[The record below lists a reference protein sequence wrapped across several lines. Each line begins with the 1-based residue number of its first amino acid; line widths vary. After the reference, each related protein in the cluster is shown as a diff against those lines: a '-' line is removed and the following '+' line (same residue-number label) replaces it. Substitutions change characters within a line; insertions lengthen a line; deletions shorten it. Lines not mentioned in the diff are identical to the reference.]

1 MTTARCHVNYV
12 HNVMVIMYMTHS
24 GTAAVC
30 PRELV
35 NIGNKERE
43 LQAYSTR
50 NYLDNHPIT
59 CIILL
64 TLMNRP
70 KASKASRAVDP
81 KAEALRQQGA
91 LHPKPDTVQ
100 DEAFHQ
106 GEFFDA
112 RDLVQVRY
120 EMLRRHQVD
129 GQAVTAVAVAFGVSR
144 QAFYTT
150 ETAFEQMGISGL
162 LPRRRGPQ
170 RAHKCTDEVL
180 DFVERWRATSP
191 TEKDVTEAIQR
202 RFGVSINPRSIE
214 RALTRR
220 KKKRFCTRIRRD
232 PHFRLLSEKR

>member
-1 MTTARCHVNYV
+1 MTTAMCHLNYI
-12 HNVMVIMYMTHS
+12 HTVMVIMYMMQS
-24 GTAAVC
+24 RTAPICRPVLIISANLESV
-30 PRELV
+30 
-35 NIGNKERE
+35 

-50 NYLDNHPIT
+50 NYLDNHLIMY
-59 CIILL
+59 IILL
-64 TLMNRP
+64 TLMKRP
-70 KASKASRAVDP
+70 KASKSSRAIDP
-81 KAEALRQQGA
+81 KAEVLRQQGA

-100 DEAFHQ
+100 DEAFRQ

-129 GQAVTAVAVAFGVSR
+129 GQAVTEVAGAFGVSR

-162 LPRRRGPQ
+162 LPRRRGPK
-170 RAHKCTDEVL
+170 RAHKCTEEIL
-180 DFVERWRATSP
+180 DFVEQWRATSP
-191 TEKDVTEAIQR
+191 TGKDVTEAIQR

-220 KKKRFCTRIRRD
+220 KKKR
-232 PHFRLLSEKR
+232 